1 MVRRKK
7 RREKEEKRGCWFSRR
22 RRRWPWILLILAVAI
37 IFISIAAYLS
47 QKPGEVAPPKR
58 AVILDGLSMDYP
70 NQTFIRSAEKILK
83 QAGFTVD
90 VYGLENIT
98 LSLLRKLPSE
108 DYGLVIFRIH
118 GGRMRPPIG
127 IFIDGV
133 LFIERCSPGS
143 HMEEIESGYLLLG
156 RTFLSNETYCVVP
169 PHYITDKLHGRFKG
183 AIIIAMSCF
192 TGDYELMAKAFF
204 KRGAGAYIG
213 FRGKIS
219 PAYADAFT
227 INLLR
232 KIYAENIPLQE
243 AFNHARSEL
252 GPDPDY
258 KGTPVLY
265 LP

>member
-7 RREKEEKRGCWFSRR
+7 RRKKEKRGIWFSRK
-22 RRRWPWILLILAVAI
+22 RRRWPWILLILAAAI

-47 QKPGEVAPPKR
+47 QNPGETAPPKR
-58 AVILDGLSMDYP
+58 AVILDGLSAEYP
-70 NQTFIRSAEKILK
+70 NQTFIKSAEKILR

-90 VYGLENIT
+90 VYGLENVT

-108 DYGLVIFRIH
+108 DYGLVIFRVH
-118 GGRMRPPIG
+118 GGRIRQPIG
-127 IFIDGV
+127 LFIGGG
-133 LFIERCSPGS
+133 LFIERCGPES
-143 HMEEIESGYLLLG
+143 HREEVESGYLLLG
-156 RTFLSNETYCVVP
+156 RPFLSNETYCVAP

-192 TGDYELMAKAFF
+192 TGDDEAMARAFF
-204 KRGAGAYIG
+204 ERGARAYIG

-227 INLLR
+227 INLLQ
-232 KIYAENIPLQE
+232 KLYAENIPLKE
-243 AFNHARSEL
+243 VFNQARSEL
-252 GPDPDY
+252 GPDPHY
-258 KGTPVLY
+258 EGIPILY